1 MYFFIKFYINTAAI
15 SVAINLN
22 ILYGYKT
29 CSHKFFAVDGCVKA
43 RGQAELAPAQKF
55 AQRTHHPLGVHAKRL
70 MESEHTPVDAHTWRQ
85 GYGRGYRPT
94 QPPTHYNRHSTRSNW
109 KAEKLQLSRDLL
121 SQSLQVPMHLS
132 YISDQL
138 SDTVGPW
145 STNPWIAWS
154 LQ

>member
-1 MYFFIKFYINTAAI
+1 MISLFPATIHVFFIKFYINTAAI

-94 QPPTHYNRHSTRSNW
+94 QPPTHYNRHSARLN
-109 KAEKLQLSRDLL
+109 KGIAEKLQLSLAHG
-121 SQSLQVPMHLS
+121 SQCLQVPMHLS
-132 YISDQL
+132 YKSDRL
-138 SDTVGPW
+138 SDNWPV
-145 STNPWIAWS
+145 
-154 LQ
+154 